1 MAIYKGYSSV
11 NKDFSSTETT
21 DTALV
26 RADLLNH
33 FNTRVGE
40 RLMQPDFGC
49 LAWNF
54 LCDPFTDESKYAV
67 IENLQ
72 EIVKA
77 DPRVVLRGID
87 VAEYEHGL
95 MVELDL
101 VYADG
106 NQAEN
111 MRVAFDQRSETANQ
125 V

>member
-54 LCDPFTDESKYAV
+54 LFDPFTDESKYAV

-72 EIVKA
+72 EIVKS
-77 DPRVVLRGID
+77 DRRVVLRGID